1 MLLRFFFVNYPATTG
16 IYPYGPTLARPDAL
30 PIFVAAKLRNRV
42 KLFVSGG
49 EEASQRSLEKAG
61 LTFLQGV
68 DANIFRLDKRTE
80 RVADVVMR
88 QQIDRIALQAR
99 RELAGVAQRRT
110 FATLLVAGAHA
121 AEALVGRVD
130 KDIAA
135 RREPHVTLTRSEEHT
150 SELQSLMRISYAVF
164 CLKKK
169 N

>member
-99 RELAGVAQRRT
+99 RELAGVEIGRASCR
-110 FATLLVAGAHA
+110 AG
-121 AEALVGRVD
+121 VCKYV
-130 KDIAA
+130 
-135 RREPHVTLTRSEEHT
+135 
-150 SELQSLMRISYAVF
+150 
-164 CLKKK
+164 
-169 N
+169 